1 MSIRDIGF
9 CLDVRRLFVRR
20 VSANVCNLII
30 ENVAQPIAVA
40 LVVVFAFLN
49 RVDPFHFST
58 NFIYFTTLYAFWV
71 GMFGSCQSLNTEL
84 RNGEWSYWILGL
96 GRNRIVHLL
105 AICFTNLLFAFL
117 QIALFVGTILAFKY
131 LVSFHSGFGLEAVY
145 RNFVNCFVSC
155 TKDKSALFQM
165 QGLLKLYL
173 EHMMPGRGSE
183 VFAFG
188 IFSFSLVSAVISG
201 VGFGVL
207 FSTLFRDPVV
217 SLNVS
222 VGFVVVIGMLSYVS
236 LKDGQGGEEE
246 KFLDREFNLSIIRDC
261 NGAMK
266 GCRPSNL
273 LSALSLLS
281 QVLPQRYFYNMGSLT
296 FPRNSCRLEAGSG
309 FKYATGLVVEK
320 YFSTNDTP
328 FWLECVLDDRE
339 PSIASDNSGWK
350 LLRFK
355 DKDSYLDQIDN
366 SQGEACVKSAASYEK
381 DIPDK
386 MRVVQAVFSKALAE
400 DRGLLDRLQLN
411 NGLRLIL
418 FALWSEFKRLLLMF
432 VACVLATVVML
443 YKKES
448 YNALR

>member
-1 MSIRDIGF
+1 MSIRDVGF

-49 RVDPFHFST
+49 RDDPFHFST

-131 LVSFHSGFGLEAVY
+131 LVSFHSGFGLEDVY

-155 TKDKSALFQM
+155 TKEKSSLFQM

-173 EHMMPGRGSE
+173 EHMMPGWGSE

-236 LKDGQGGEEE
+236 LKDGQAEEE
-246 KFLDREFNLSIIRDC
+246 ARYLDREFNLSIIRDC

-266 GCRPSNL
+266 GSRPSNL

-281 QVLPQRYFYNMGSLT
+281 QVLPQRYFYNMGTVT
-296 FPRNSCRLEAGSG
+296 FPRNSCRMEEGCG
-309 FKYATGLVVEK
+309 FKYATGGVVEK
-320 YFSTNDTP
+320 YFSTNDAP
-328 FWLECVLDDRE
+328 FWIKCVLDNEE
-339 PSIASDNSGWK
+339 PSIAI
-350 LLRFK
+350 
-355 DKDSYLDQIDN
+355 DKVAAKFMQFNAVSNYINQITN
-366 SQGEACVKSAASYEK
+366 FEGKVCAKSVGAYEK
-381 DIPDK
+381 DYSDK
-386 MRVVQAVFSKALAE
+386 MRIVQAVFSNALSE
-400 DRGLLDRLQLN
+400 DRGLRVRLQLN

-432 VACVLATVVML
+432 AACVLATIVML
-443 YKKES
+443 YKKEA

>member
-1 MSIRDIGF
+1 MSIRDVGF

-49 RVDPFHFST
+49 RDDPFHFST

-131 LVSFHSGFGLEAVY
+131 LVSFHSGFGLEDVY

-155 TKDKSALFQM
+155 TKEKSSLFQM

-173 EHMMPGRGSE
+173 EHMMPGWGSE

-222 VGFVVVIGMLSYVS
+222 VGFVVVIGMLSYEVIAKPSSVEHSGVGLYPFFHDRKSSPPATPLAPAKGYTFGLYPFFS
-236 LKDGQGGEEE
+236 LV
-246 KFLDREFNLSIIRDC
+246 KFQ
-261 NGAMK
+261 
-266 GCRPSNL
+266 PSGTAFAPAK
-273 LSALSLLS
+273 S
-281 QVLPQRYFYNMGSLT
+281 YT
-296 FPRNSCRLEAGSG
+296 F
-309 FKYATGLVVEK
+309 K
-320 YFSTNDTP
+320 
-328 FWLECVLDDRE
+328 
-339 PSIASDNSGWK
+339 
-350 LLRFK
+350 
-355 DKDSYLDQIDN
+355 Q
-366 SQGEACVKSAASYEK
+366 
-381 DIPDK
+381 
-386 MRVVQAVFSKALAE
+386 
-400 DRGLLDRLQLN
+400 
-411 NGLRLIL
+411 
-418 FALWSEFKRLLLMF
+418 
-432 VACVLATVVML
+432 
-443 YKKES
+443 
-448 YNALR
+448 